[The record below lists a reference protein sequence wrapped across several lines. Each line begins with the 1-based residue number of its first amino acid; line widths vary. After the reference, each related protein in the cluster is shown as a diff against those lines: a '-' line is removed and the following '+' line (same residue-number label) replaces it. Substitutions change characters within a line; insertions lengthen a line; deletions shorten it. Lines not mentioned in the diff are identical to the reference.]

1 MNSGN
6 SPPPASRAD
15 APPPSP
21 TPSPQVLI
29 VGLGCSAGGLEALQA
44 FLQHVSVKSGLA
56 YVIIQHLAPHH
67 ASTLPALLQQACTM
81 AVQEISEGM
90 EIAPDTVYVTPP
102 GQDLALQGNIL
113 HLTPSGERRGVH
125 LPIDSFLR
133 TLAQER
139 GTKAIG
145 LILSGMGA
153 DGTLGLGAIQAA
165 GGITL
170 AQEPAEARAS
180 SMPESAIRAGVAR
193 LVAPARA
200 LPASILAALAQAP
213 GEPPDSS
220 DNQDAIREIITL
232 LRTHSGNDLSQYKPS
247 TLQRRIERRT
257 GLLRITNARAYAHY
271 LQDNPHELELLF
283 KELLIGVTR
292 FFRDAEVWKL
302 LLDTVIP
309 ALFAN
314 YPDGRALRAWVPA
327 CSTGE
332 EAYSL
337 AMIFSEALAHIQPSA
352 QFSLQIYATD
362 LDGDAIDRARKAVY
376 PAGISEEV
384 GPKRLARHFTATPEG
399 YRLNQQ
405 IREMVIFAP
414 QNLVS
419 DPPFTRLDIIS
430 CRNLLI
436 YFGQALQRKILPLF
450 HYALNSDGI
459 LVLGSAETVGSF
471 DNLFI
476 ALDRKAHVFQR
487 IEQRQRSSWLSFPAG
502 NPISAHPAVG
512 TRHADY
518 RDSIEYLTD
527 QLIQQH
533 YTPAAVL
540 VNHEG
545 DILYISGRTGKYLE
559 PAAGKVNINIH
570 AMAREGLREALTG
583 IIGQAL
589 QSPWAIH
596 LNNVQIDSGGQPLR
610 VNVTV
615 QRIDKPEALRNRVLV
630 VFTDTPPPGGRRR
643 TRQSQ
648 TTERET
654 AQLMELAQLRR
665 ALQVSREEMQTSLEE
680 ARSINEE
687 LQVTNEE
694 LTTSKEEL
702 QSMNEE
708 LQTIN
713 AELQSKMDELIWA
726 HNDMTNLLNS
736 TEIATIFL
744 DRDMRLRRFTTHT
757 THLFKF
763 IPGDVGRPLS
773 DITTVLHYPALL
785 DDARTVLTTQVFS
798 EKQIHSQDQRC
809 YRVRIMP
816 YRTQD
821 NVIDGVV
828 LTFIDITGIK
838 QLEARLHQQE
848 ILPEG

>member
-1 MNSGN
+1 V
-6 SPPPASRAD
+6 P
-15 APPPSP
+15 
-21 TPSPQVLI
+21 I

-44 FLQHVSVKSGLA
+44 FLQHVPANSGLA

-67 ASTLPALLQQACTM
+67 ASTLPALLQQACAMT
-81 AVQEISEGM
+81 VHEITNDM

-102 GQDLALQGNIL
+102 GQDLALAGSALQL
-113 HLTPSGERRGVH
+113 KPSGGTRGQH
-125 LPIDSFLR
+125 LPIDSFMH
-133 TLAQER
+133 TLARER
-139 GTKAIG
+139 GAQAIG
-145 LILSGMGA
+145 LVLSGMGA

-165 GGITL
+165 GGLTL
-170 AQEPAEARAS
+170 AQAPAEARAS

-193 LVAPARA
+193 LVAPARELPTCIQVA
-200 LPASILAALAQAP
+200 LHQGH
-213 GEPPDSS
+213 GEPADAAG
-220 DNQDAIREIITL
+220 NQDAIREIIAL

-257 GLLRITNARAYAHY
+257 GLLRIANARAYAHY
-271 LQDNPHELELLF
+271 LQDNPQELELLF

-302 LLDTVIP
+302 LRDTVIP

-314 YPDGRALRAWVPA
+314 HPDGRALRAWVPA

-337 AMIFSEALAHIQPSA
+337 AMVFSEALAHIQPAA

-376 PAGISEEV
+376 PAGIGAEV
-384 GPKRLARHFTATPEG
+384 GPKRLAQHFTATPEG

-450 HYALNSDGI
+450 HYALNPDGI
-459 LVLGSAETVGSF
+459 LVLGSAETIGSF
-471 DNLFI
+471 DNLFV

-487 IEQRQRSSWLSFPAG
+487 IEQNQRSSWLSFPAG
-502 NPISAHPAVG
+502 SPVGHHSAAG
-512 TRHADY
+512 LRHTDY
-518 RDSIEYLTD
+518 RNSVEYLTD

-589 QSPWAIH
+589 QSPRVIR
-596 LNNVQIDSGGQPLR
+596 LNNVQIDSGGHPIR
-610 VNVTV
+610 VNVTI
-615 QRIDKPEALRNRVLV
+615 QRIDTPEALRNRVLV
-630 VFTDTPPPGGRRR
+630 VFTDTKAPGGNRR
-643 TRQSQ
+643 TRHSQ
-648 TTERET
+648 ASERET

-665 ALQVSREEMQTSLEE
+665 ALQVNREEMQTSLEE

-773 DITTVLHYPALL
+773 DITTVLDYPALL

-798 EKQIHSQDQRC
+798 EKQIHAQNQRC

-848 ILPEG
+848 TLPEG